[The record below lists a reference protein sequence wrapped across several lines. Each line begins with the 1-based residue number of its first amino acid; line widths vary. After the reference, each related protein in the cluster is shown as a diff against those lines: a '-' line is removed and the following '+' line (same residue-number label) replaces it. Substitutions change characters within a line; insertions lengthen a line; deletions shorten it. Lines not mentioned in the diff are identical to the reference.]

1 MINAF
6 FLLKERNI
14 TAFYHKCVIDT
25 SLWKLQPKGKTKTL
39 LIAIFFLLRRK
50 ITTITKSC
58 SLVFFFLFWSILYI
72 EPDHLFFLFASNSHF
87 PVSEPLFTHPNSFPS
102 IVPLH
107 FYDHMLSQAQQ
118 FFLQLFPC
126 PNPSIS
132 LPFLAYQF
140 MSELFQITCLV
151 FVSPK
156 LTDFV
161 IFVPPQPHTLRRAK
175 FVVHY
180 KVSNF
185 PTALKLRLNLMTD
198 TVCHVSQ
205 ANHGR
210 AFFSAVYGFRIL
222 EYLVFWGFDMKYVER
237 DPRLL
242 VENIKICS
250 CVCFLKFVYIVVI
263 CA

>member
-1 MINAF
+1 MI
-6 FLLKERNI
+6 
-14 TAFYHKCVIDT
+14 
-25 SLWKLQPKGKTKTL
+25 
-39 LIAIFFLLRRK
+39 LILRRK
-50 ITTITKSC
+50 ITIITTYC
-58 SLVFFFLFWSILYI
+58 SLVFLFFWSILYL
-72 EPDHLFFLFASNSHF
+72 EPDRFFLLFASY
-87 PVSEPLFTHPNSFPS
+87 PLFLYESLFLHAGTVFPQLFLC
-102 IVPLH
+102 IFMTTCPR
-107 FYDHMLSQAQQ
+107 MPQQ
-118 FFLQLFPC
+118 IFLQLFPY

-175 FVVHY
+175 FVVHC

-198 TVCHVSQ
+198 TVCHVGL

-210 AFFSAVYGFRIL
+210 AFFSAVCSFR
-222 EYLVFWGFDMKYVER
+222 KT
-237 DPRLL
+237 
-242 VENIKICS
+242 
-250 CVCFLKFVYIVVI
+250 
-263 CA
+263 